1 MNYKQYK
8 LRERYKTEGPDKR
21 VNQQTRQSPEHKTEH
36 DTYTYKNTKL
46 STIQIISVSH
56 QKNRGNSGGPEG

>member
-8 LRERYKTEGPDKR
+8 LREWYKTGGPDKR
-21 VNQQTRQSPEHKTEH
+21 VNQQTRPEHKTEH

-46 STIQIISVSH
+46 WTIQIISVSH
-56 QKNRGNSGGPEG
+56 QKTRGNSGGPEG